1 MADDMLMP
9 FILVAW
15 TSLCALHLDIIT
27 ISNAAACTMLYIMVG
42 TKYTTSSIVQLIGAI
57 FIGTMLK

>member
-1 MADDMLMP
+1 MLMP

-27 ISNAAACTMLYIMVG
+27 RPNTAASTMLYIMVG
-42 TKYTTSSIVQLIGAI
+42 AKYTTSSVCQLIGAI
-57 FIGTMLK
+57 FISTMLE